1 MSNREVKEL
10 QIDRIKNERVVRITK
25 DSEYI
30 LKCNPNTTG
39 DYTVKFTPM
48 ADNITI
54 NVRLNTYLVHNS
66 HLNLKIIFKQGS
78 KSNNFNYL
86 FSGKIILFG
95 NSKAI
100 VFPII
105 QTQGNMATANHKLT
119 IGGIDSNTIE
129 YLSSKGLSRLEIE
142 SIIKSEIDTL

>member
-1 MSNREVKEL
+1 MSNREVKVL

-39 DYTVKFTPM
+39 EYTLKFIPI
-48 ADNITI
+48 AEDITI
-54 NVRLNTYLVHNS
+54 NVRLNAYLEHNS
-66 HLNLKIIFKQGS
+66 HLTLKIIFQQVN

-86 FSGKIILFG
+86 FNGKIILFDD
-95 NSKAI
+95 SKAK

-105 QTQGNMATANHKLT
+105 QTQGNMATANHKLS
-119 IGGIDSNTIE
+119 IGGIDPNTIE
-129 YLSSKGLSRLEIE
+129 YLSSKGLSKLEIE
-142 SIIKSEIDTL
+142 SIIKSEIDGL